1 MKTQLIDHSPTR
13 KEIKIEVEPE
23 VVREAFDRISDRFAK
38 QVNVPGFRRGRA
50 PRSVVRNRYKSEI
63 RGEVLRELVP
73 DAVNNAIEK
82 HELTA
87 IGEPDIHMNPEETLD
102 RIGDESISFHV
113 NVEVLPSIELGQYKG
128 VEAVRRVR
136 PVMDQDVDRMIEGLR
151 ESSASLQPVEDRPAE
166 LGDIVTVNFIG
177 KFVDQPDKEDI
188 KVEDVEVILGG
199 PNVQSEF
206 TENLQGVKVDEE
218 KTFTVDYPEDF
229 STQSLAGNKVEYT
242 GKVTAIRIKELPEI
256 DDEWARSL
264 GDDFDSMS
272 TLRTKIQEDLEKGA
286 AADADNRLRNE
297 ILRKVLASHEFEA
310 PESLV
315 EQQTRF
321 RMESVVREMMQR
333 GIDPRHQQLNWQSAH
348 EELKVQAELDVRSS
362 MLLER
367 IAEAEQIS
375 VTNEEIEAEIEA
387 VAAASRQPI
396 EQVRSILTK
405 DGGER
410 SIAHRLRNRKVLDLL
425 RESAN
430 VTEGEWEQEK
440 DEVEEKGGRMKAEG

>member
-1 MKTQLIDHSPTR
+1 MKTELIDLSPTR

-50 PRSVVRNRYKSEI
+50 PRSVVRSRYKTEI

-73 DAVNNAIEK
+73 DAITNAIEK

-136 PVMDQDVDRMIEGLR
+136 PVTDQDVDRMIEGLR

-177 KFVDQPDKEDI
+177 KFVDHPDKEDI

-199 PNVQSEF
+199 PNVQPEF
-206 TENLQGVKVDEE
+206 TQNLAGVRVDDE

-242 GKVTAIRIKELPEI
+242 GKVTAIRIKELPDV

-264 GDDFDSMS
+264 GDEFGSVS
-272 TLRTKIQEDLEKGA
+272 TLRAKIQEDLEKGA
-286 AADADNRLRNE
+286 AAEADNRLRNE
-297 ILRKVLASHEFEA
+297 ILRKLLASHEFEA
-310 PESLV
+310 PLSLV

-321 RMESVVREMMQR
+321 RMESVVREMMGR
-333 GIDPRHQQLNWQSAH
+333 GIDPRNQQLNWQSAH
-348 EELKVQAELDVRSS
+348 EELKIQAEEDVRSS

-375 VTNEEIEAEIEA
+375 VSNEEIETEIEA
-387 VAAASRQPI
+387 VAAASRQPK

-410 SIAHRLRNRKVLDLL
+410 SIAHRLRNRKALDLL
-425 RESAN
+425 RENAN

-440 DEVEEKGGRMKAEG
+440 DEGEEKGGRMKAEG